1 MDTTNN
7 RTLEALQYLRKQQE
21 DYCKQ
26 SLRIPHGNSKSRCSD
41 DDLSRNMKCMDSSQQ
56 SFIISLY
63 EYFVFMK
70 RNGIMVDNR
79 AMETNARIVAR
90 LRNYIV
96 YIIDGVNMH
105 TQCYGIARE
114 RLYDYIPL
122 ALSSLEQAVSMGIT
136 KTLDMSH
143 HLSLITTM
151 IELMAIHHIEPSHE
165 PMPEMAM
172 ILHTSEPYDYWMEI
186 AEKMRDMPPSIEK
199 DRLDVIMYFANYT
212 DLSPS
217 AVAPLVD
224 NIEHELTA
232 DTYYI
237 AADTAM
243 DYYDGI
249 QYRNGTRYRPH
260 VSDMANAIFLHHGPA
275 PINSINEAL
284 AVLDIYGL
292 ILRITNQSTGTTH
305 DELLEA
311 LNSARKTHHRIGI
324 KQNIVDMMMHVM
336 DDHDFM
342 DDVSIEFIVS
352 CLLMGYERPKD
363 RNHAALDGLL
373 G

>member
-7 RTLEALQYLRKQQE
+7 RTLDALQYLRKQQE

-26 SLRIPHGNSKSRCSD
+26 SQSRCSD
-41 DDLSRNMKCMDSSQQ
+41 DDLSRNMKCMDASQQ

-70 RNGIMVDNR
+70 RHGIMVDNQ
-79 AMETNARIVAR
+79 AMETNARIVARLSVAR

-122 ALSSLEQAVSMGIT
+122 ALSSLEQAVSIGIT
-136 KTLDMSH
+136 KTLDMSPR
-143 HLSLITTM
+143 LSLITNM
-151 IELMAIHHIEPSHE
+151 IVLMAIHHIEPSHE

-237 AADTAM
+237 AADTAI

-260 VSDMANAIFLHHGPA
+260 VSNMANAIFLHHGSA

-311 LNSARKTHHRIGI
+311 LNSAKKTHHRIGI

-363 RNHAALDGLL
+363 RNYAALDGLL